1 MNRLGEFLR
10 ARRGLVQPESVG
22 MGTYGTRRVA
32 GLRRDELAQL
42 AGVSQ
47 AYYTRLEQGRDR
59 FPSESVLRALARALQ
74 LDRDATEYLVK
85 LGLATSAGPQGAEE
99 ISPMLASLVETSVT
113 SPAFVVGRSLD
124 VLAANHAA
132 RAVHPS
138 FEVGRNLLLDVFLD
152 DDAQAGYAELER
164 VRDEL
169 TASLR
174 INVSAAASPEIDELV
189 AELTLAAPEFT
200 RRWERQDVRRKAE
213 GTKIFAIAPDQIL
226 PLEYETLAV
235 EGADQ
240 QLMVIY
246 HAAAGSDASELLERV
261 IRDASVLAH

>member
-1 MNRLGEFLR
+1 
-10 ARRGLVQPESVG
+10 
-22 MGTYGTRRVA
+22 
-32 GLRRDELAQL
+32 
-42 AGVSQ
+42 
-47 AYYTRLEQGRDR
+47 
-59 FPSESVLRALARALQ
+59 
-74 LDRDATEYLVK
+74 
-85 LGLATSAGPQGAEE
+85 
-99 ISPMLASLVETSVT
+99 MLASLVETSVT

-213 GTKIFAIAPDQIL
+213 GTKIFAIGRDEIL

-235 EGADQ
+235 EGANQ

-246 HAAAGSDASELLERV
+246 HAAAGSDAAALLERV
-261 IRDASVLAH
+261 IEDARVTAH